1 MNLKLK
7 DPSWRRNHLYKIVNK
22 QGQLV
27 TFKENYHQA
36 LVNNDPA
43 PHKAILKSRQIG
55 FSTGCLIDMFDR
67 TIWNR
72 NTTSV
77 ILAHE
82 NDSIKKL
89 FRIIYRA
96 HKFMPPE
103 LQPKLDKGGG
113 SRYEYFFPD
122 VNSRIYCDLESRSDT
137 IQNLH
142 ISEFGL
148 MKNDDRVRATVDAV
162 PINGRVTYESTPK
175 GLNHFHELWNDST
188 RSEKKFFFPWFA
200 FEEYRLET
208 QPLNL
213 TEDEIQLVDKALRL
227 YNIQITP
234 EQIAFRRWKI
244 SQKGGG
250 TRGHRAFIEEF
261 PEDDQSCFL
270 TSGDAVLDLLQ
281 IKKMIDSA
289 PEPVL
294 DKGYLK
300 LYSKLDKSKTYV
312 CGADTAEGVGG
323 DSSVGVMIEV
333 QSRKVVGIVKS
344 NAWKPYEFAHK
355 LVELC
360 EHFVKPGFIWP
371 MLAVERNNHGH
382 AVLLELLEHIKYSN
396 LYFREVNDNGEKD
409 DSPGWVT
416 DKITRPIMLNA
427 FIDAVE
433 NKYLKLCDKYILNEC
448 LTLINNEGKTEAA
461 EGKHDDSIIATA
473 IALQMA
479 LGSSNLDVYEK
490 LETKIL
496 L

>member
-1 MNLKLK
+1 M
-7 DPSWRRNHLYKIVNK
+7 
-22 QGQLV
+22 

-36 LVNNDPA
+36 LVNNDPT

-96 HKFMPPE
+96 HKFMPDE
-103 LQPKLDKGGG
+103 LKPQLDKGGG
-113 SRYEYFFPD
+113 SRYEYFFPQI
-122 VNSRIYCDLESRSDT
+122 NSRIYCDLESRSDT

-142 ISEFGL
+142 VSEFGL
-148 MKNDDRVRATVDAV
+148 MKNDDRVRATLDAV
-162 PINGRVTYESTPK
+162 PINGRIIYESTPK

-188 RSEKKFFFPWFA
+188 RAEKKFFFPWYA
-200 FEEYRLET
+200 FDEYRLPSG
-208 QPLNL
+208 PLQL
-213 TEDEIQLVDKALRL
+213 TEDEISLVDKALRL
-227 YNIQITP
+227 YNVQITF
-234 EQIAFRRWKI
+234 EQIAYRRWKI

-270 TSGDAVLDLLQ
+270 TSGDAVLDLLE
-281 IKKMIDSA
+281 IKKMLDRA
-289 PEPVL
+289 PEPL
-294 DKGYLK
+294 IDKGYLK
-300 LYSKLDKSKTYV
+300 QYLKFDKTKTYV

-323 DSSVGVMIEV
+323 DSSVGIIIEV
-333 QSRKVVGIVKS
+333 QSRKVAAVLKS
-344 NAWKPYEFAHK
+344 NNWKPYEFAHK
-355 LVELC
+355 LNELC
-360 EHFVKPGFIWP
+360 YLFEKPGGSVP
-371 MLAVERNNHGH
+371 LLAVERNNHGH
-382 AVLLELLEHIKYSN
+382 AVLLELDQHIRYPN
-396 LYFREVNDNGEKD
+396 LYYREIGLECERD

-416 DKITRPIMLNA
+416 DKITRPIMINA

-433 NKYLKLCDKYILNEC
+433 NKYLNLHDKYILGEC
-448 LTLINNEGKTEAA
+448 LTLVNNEGKIEAA
-461 EGKHDDSIIATA
+461 EGKHDDSIIATS
-473 IALQMA
+473 IALQLA
-479 LGSSNLDVYEK
+479 LNSSNLDVYDK